1 LFPRTRDYISKATV
15 GQSYCGC
22 K

>member
-1 LFPRTRDYISKATV
+1 LFPGTRDHISKATV